1 MNEFVSDSFQ
11 SQTLSKDLQEVQEGI
26 KRLGTKKANGMWLI
40 SFKDFCLLWLIE
52 NFQFN
57 LRKWFHYSIQD
68 DDWEK
73 ELQAE
78 LQDYELGSDGSGH
91 TGGPDADDIEEML
104 DAEESHGDL
113 K

>member
-1 MNEFVSDSFQ
+1 MVLNEVCCVHCIDSNVYFPPC
-11 SQTLSKDLQEVQEGI
+11 KDEE
-26 KRLGTKKANGMWLI
+26 
-40 SFKDFCLLWLIE
+40 
-52 NFQFN
+52 
-57 LRKWFHYSIQD
+57 
-68 DDWEK
+68 WEK

-78 LQDYELGSDGSGH
+78 LQDYELGSDGSGQ

>member
-11 SQTLSKDLQEVQEGI
+11 SQTLSKDLKEVQEGI
-26 KRLGTKKANGMWLI
+26 KRLGSKKPNGI
-40 SFKDFCLLWLIE
+40 KESFFSYHVYIHFFLCKDDE
-52 NFQFN
+52 
-57 LRKWFHYSIQD
+57 
-68 DDWEK
+68 WEK

-78 LQDYELGSDGSGH
+78 LQDYELGSDGSGQ

>member
-11 SQTLSKDLQEVQEGI
+11 SQSLSKDLKEVQEGI
-26 KRLGTKKANGMWLI
+26 KRLGTKKPNGKRYTV
-40 SFKDFCLLWLIE
+40 SFLAFWHSNNYFIFWIHKDE
-52 NFQFN
+52 E
-57 LRKWFHYSIQD
+57 
-68 DDWEK
+68 WEK

>member
-1 MNEFVSDSFQ
+1 M
-11 SQTLSKDLQEVQEGI
+11 QTKINLLLFFLFPNSPSKDEE
-26 KRLGTKKANGMWLI
+26 
-40 SFKDFCLLWLIE
+40 
-52 NFQFN
+52 
-57 LRKWFHYSIQD
+57 
-68 DDWEK
+68 WEK

-78 LQDYELGSDGSGH
+78 LQDYELGSDGSGQ